1 MWTGSGCHDAK
12 LPGDARDQTNR
23 LRAVVVNVSLFTIAA
38 MTTVI
43 PTGVVSFLF
52 TDVEGSTRLWETDAD
67 AMGASL
73 AFHDRIMRD
82 AITRHNGHVFSTA
95 GDAFAA
101 SFPTVDDAITASI
114 QIQLGLLSAD
124 WPGPT
129 IKVRMGI
136 HTGTAE
142 ERGGDY
148 FGPVLNRTARIMSAG
163 HGGQILLSSV
173 TAEAL
178 SSQAASSLKDLG
190 THHLKDLAEPEH
202 VFEIRHPE
210 LPVVDRAIRTID
222 VRRTNLPDYLTSF
235 VGRQTQ
241 LTELADLVGGNRLVS
256 LTGVGGTGKTRL
268 AVEAA
273 RNSSSDFPDGV
284 WLVQLAPVTNPGF
297 IMTTIGDT
305 WGLRAGEGASI
316 EDVVSRYLWSRELL
330 LVIDNCEHL
339 LDQASV
345 AIKFL
350 LDSCPNVRIV
360 ATSRESLGIP
370 GEAQLRVPSLGLAVT
385 GGGSEASEAE
395 LLFLDRARAV
405 RPDFEPGPQE
415 LADVA
420 RICHR
425 IDGIPLGLELAAA
438 RLRSMSTADLAD
450 RLDHSFRVLSG
461 SAKTALPRQRTLQAT
476 IDWSYDL
483 LKPPEQ
489 AMFRRLSVFTGGL
502 DLDAAEA
509 ICIGGEVEDFEVLD
523 HLDSLV
529 DKSLLVPSHSESGT
543 RYRLLEPV
551 RQYAQEQ
558 LSETA
563 EPEAFREAHARYFVD
578 LVANASPGLRSPDLR
593 PATRRIGGDYENI
606 RSAFTTLLETG
617 DLDRYLALVFDLF
630 GYWAHK
636 GMQMEAIDLARLGL
650 SAEGDRDLNL
660 EIKALWATGLLCA
673 EITRPEGIDYTRRGL
688 ELAKTTNEPG
698 LIGRMQLALGA
709 CIRHATTDPEYLE
722 HLVEARRLLDDN
734 PPPYWWGEQWDRG
747 LINLLLAAYLPSGDE
762 RVLEHL
768 TTALDLFE
776 SCGDQAFASITLSES
791 ATLYMEGDR
800 AQDEWVLDN
809 VRRACEIY
817 SSFDSP
823 NWHGHALQILGIL
836 LRYEGEPAEAAENLA
851 QAARMLDEVGDV
863 NCWAVSTR
871 SLARCEAA
879 IGKFHEAAQRLALVI
894 DRIPVL
900 PMQSTSK
907 ARILDSAADVL
918 QAWHRDT
925 QAAVILGTCLAVEGL
940 PEDFV
945 SVRNRELG
953 AVREAMVDRLSEADL
968 DRLLNEGAALTVDE
982 ALAKVRAWLRSPVA
996 TS

>member
-1 MWTGSGCHDAK
+1 VLFGSYLAM
-12 LPGDARDQTNR
+12 PGSTPNR
-23 LRAVVVNVSLFTIAA
+23 PQAVVDNVGLYTIGA

-52 TDVEGSTRLWETDAD
+52 TDVEGSTRLWEADAD

-73 AFHDRIMRD
+73 ALHDRIMRD
-82 AITRHNGHVFSTA
+82 AISRHNGHVFSTA
-95 GDAFAA
+95 GDAFAV
-101 SFPTVDDAITASI
+101 SFPTVDEATNASI
-114 QIQLGLLSAD
+114 QIQLGLLAAD
-124 WPGPT
+124 WPGPP

-148 FGPVLNRTARIMSAG
+148 FGPVLNRGARIMSAG

-173 TAEAL
+173 TAAAL
-178 SSQAASSLKDLG
+178 ASEAASSLKDLG
-190 THHLKDLAEPEH
+190 RHHLKDLAEPEH
-202 VFEIRHPE
+202 VFEIRHPD
-210 LPVVDRAIRTID
+210 LPVVDRPIKTMD

-235 VGRQTQ
+235 VGRTAQ
-241 LTELADLVGGNRLVS
+241 LDELADLVGGNRLVS

-273 RNSSSDFPDGV
+273 RRCSGDFPDGV
-284 WLVQLAPVTNPGF
+284 WLVELAPVTNPAF
-297 IMTTIGDT
+297 IMSTIGDT

-330 LVIDNCEHL
+330 LVVDNCEHL
-339 LDQASV
+339 LDHASA

-350 LDSCPNVRIV
+350 LDCCPKVRIV

-370 GEAQLRVPSLGLAVT
+370 GEAQLRVPSLGL
-385 GGGSEASEAE
+385 GGADGGTEESEAAV
-395 LLFLDRARAV
+395 LFLDRARAV
-405 RPDFEPGPQE
+405 RPDFAPGAQE
-415 LADVA
+415 LADIA
-420 RICHR
+420 RICNR

-438 RLRSMSTADLAD
+438 RLRSMSAADLAD
-450 RLDHSFRVLSG
+450 RLDHSFRILSG
-461 SAKTALPRQRTLQAT
+461 SAKTSLPRQRTLQAT

-489 AMFRRLSVFTGGL
+489 AMFRRLSVFTGGF
-502 DLDAAEA
+502 DLEAAEVV
-509 ICIGGEVEDFEVLD
+509 CIGGAVEDFEVLD

-558 LSETA
+558 LSETS
-563 EPEAFREAHARYFVD
+563 EPEGFRDAHARYFVD
-578 LVANASPGLRSPDLR
+578 LVARAAPGLRSPDLR
-593 PATRRIGGDYENI
+593 EATRLISGDYENI
-606 RSAFTTLLETG
+606 RSAFTTLLETA

-630 GYWAHK
+630 GFWAHK
-636 GMQMEAIDLARLGL
+636 GMQMEAIDVARSGL
-650 SAEGDRDLNL
+650 SPDGHRDLNL
-660 EIKALWATGLLCA
+660 EIKALWATGMLCA
-673 EITRPEGIDYTRRGL
+673 EITRPEGIEYARRGL
-688 ELAKTTNEPG
+688 ALAQTTNDPG
-698 LIGRMQLALGA
+698 VIGRMELALGA

-722 HLVEARRLLDDN
+722 HLLEARRLLDNN
-734 PPPYWWGEQWDRG
+734 PPPHWWEEAWDG
-747 LINLLLAAYLPSGDE
+747 ALINLLLAAYLPSDDD

-768 TTALDLFE
+768 TTALELFE
-776 SCGDQAFASITLSES
+776 ACGDRAFVSIALSES
-791 ATLYMEGDR
+791 ATLYLEGDR

-823 NWHGHALQILGIL
+823 NWHGHALQIMGVL
-836 LRYEGEPAEAAENLA
+836 LRWEGDYAEAAENLA
-851 QAARMLDEVGDV
+851 QAAQMLDEVGDV

-879 IGKFHEAAQRLALVI
+879 IGKFEEAAQRLVPVI

-900 PMQSTSK
+900 PMQMTSK
-907 ARILDSAADVL
+907 VRILDSSADVL
-918 QAWHRDT
+918 QASHRDAE
-925 QAAVILGTCLAVEGL
+925 AAVVLGACLAVDDM

-945 SVRNRELG
+945 KTRDWELN
-953 AVREAMVDRLSEADL
+953 AIRDELVTRLDSGELA
-968 DRLLNEGAALTVDE
+968 RLVAEGQGLRVDE
-982 ALAKVRAWLRSPVA
+982 ALVKVRAWLVTSP
-996 TS
+996 TTTE